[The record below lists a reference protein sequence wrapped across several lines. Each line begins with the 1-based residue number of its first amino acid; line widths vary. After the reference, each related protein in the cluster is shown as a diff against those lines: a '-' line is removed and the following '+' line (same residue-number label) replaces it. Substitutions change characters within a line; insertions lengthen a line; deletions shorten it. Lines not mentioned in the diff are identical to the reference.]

1 MAAGANYWRLSVDPR
16 TGEPIGLAR
25 KITQWAGFCLGST
38 SATADGKK
46 LVFTEPAERGAVYV
60 GQLQRGGTR
69 LAAAQRLSLLEGW
82 TRPTGW
88 TPDSKAVFFVSNND
102 GAWGLY
108 KQALGTESAER
119 ILGGLRNIPLQTPV
133 TPDGN
138 WLLYIANDDEQD
150 PDSPQQLMRV
160 PITGGHP
167 EPILS
172 GRLRSVRC
180 PQRGLCVFDEWSSD
194 HKQVLLF
201 RLEPSRGKSSEL
213 TRLDAPGTSNFDWAI
228 SPDGTQIAVFNGRLP
243 IKIVSLHDGSV
254 LHEVRIADWNGADN
268 LMWTND
274 ATGMYVS
281 TPVQDGCVLLR
292 VNLKGRVQVMWE
304 QRGGLS
310 TAAIP
315 SPDGRHLAMLG
326 WTLSS
331 NAWMMQNF

>member
-1 MAAGANYWRLSVDPR
+1 MCAALAWNKLSVLRRNDR
-16 TGEPIGLAR
+16 HGIRIAHEISSACIGNHPF
-25 KITQWAGFCLGST
+25 QDS
-38 SATADGKK
+38 
-46 LVFTEPAERGAVYV
+46 VFTEPAERGAVYV

-69 LAAAQRLSLLEGW
+69 LTAPQRLSLVEGW
-82 TRPTGW
+82 TRPTAW
-88 TPDSKAVFFVSNND
+88 TPDSKAVFFVSNDD

-108 KQALGTESAER
+108 KQALGSESAEP
-119 ILGGLRNIPLQTPV
+119 ILAGLRTILLQIPV
-133 TPDGN
+133 TPDGK
-138 WLLYIANDDEQD
+138 WLLYIAEDGRQD

-160 PITGGHP
+160 PITGGQP
-167 EPILS
+167 EPMLS

-194 HKQVLLF
+194 HKQVRLF
-201 RLEPSRGKSSEL
+201 PLEPSKGSGSEL

-228 SPDGTQIAVFNGRLP
+228 SPDGTHIAVFNGKLP
-243 IKIVSLHDGSV
+243 IKIVSLQDGSFR
-254 LHEVRIADWNGADN
+254 EVKVPNWNGADN
-268 LMWTND
+268 PMWSND

-281 TPVQDGCVLLR
+281 TPVQDGCALVR
-292 VNLKGRVQVMWE
+292 VSLKGRVQVVWE